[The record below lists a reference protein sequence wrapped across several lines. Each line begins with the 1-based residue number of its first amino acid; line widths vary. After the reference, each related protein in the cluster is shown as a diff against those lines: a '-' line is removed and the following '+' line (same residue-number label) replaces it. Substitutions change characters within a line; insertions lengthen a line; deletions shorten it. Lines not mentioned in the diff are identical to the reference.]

1 MFIDKIEPKN
11 KEYKIKMTYYNSINK
26 KKRMFIKLK
35 TYLMATLELSITLVT
50 KKTQVANL
58 TPIYLNQIKF
68 ILLQKGKFHK
78 VN

>member
-68 ILLQKGKFHK
+68 ILLQKDKFH
-78 VN
+78 